1 MIPSPEAPMTD
12 ARRKFTEARQ
22 RADAA
27 IEMLARP
34 PVKERRG
41 VKPGGPLSSVTTP
54 T

>member
-1 MIPSPEAPMTD
+1 MTPSPEAPMTD

-27 IEMLARP
+27 LELLSRAPEKPRRP
-34 PVKERRG
+34 M
-41 VKPGGPLSSVTTP
+41 KPGGPTSPALSP